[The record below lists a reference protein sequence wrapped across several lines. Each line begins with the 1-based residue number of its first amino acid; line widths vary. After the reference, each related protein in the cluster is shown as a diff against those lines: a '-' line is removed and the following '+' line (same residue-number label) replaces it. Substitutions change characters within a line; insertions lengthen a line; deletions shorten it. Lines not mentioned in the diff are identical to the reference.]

1 MKRLL
6 TAAFTLSLAFSG
18 IAHAEKITAIGDAWP
33 PFLSPDLPGKGI
45 ALQIVQAAFKEQGHE
60 VEMKFV
66 PWTRAIKSVKQGKI
80 DILVGTWWTKKRST
94 FLNFSDDYL
103 VNNIKFI
110 KRADD
115 SFEYD
120 GLESL
125 NKKNVGVIR
134 DYGYSDNFK
143 QAMNFKKPET
153 TKFINNLKKLVHK
166 RIDLTLEDEI
176 VARAFIKNEAP
187 QLKDKIAF
195 SSTPLSSNT
204 LHITSGL
211 SNPKN
216 NKIIADFNEGLAKI
230 KSNGVYNSIL
240 KANGLL

>member
-18 IAHAEKITAIGDAWP
+18 IAHAQKITAIGDAWP

-66 PWTRAIKSVKQGKI
+66 PWTRAIKSVKQGKV
-80 DILVGTWWTKKRST
+80 DILVGTWWTKRRST

-187 QLKDKIAF
+187 QLKAKIAF

-211 SNPKN
+211 SNAKN
-216 NKIIADFNEGLAKI
+216 NRIITDFNKGLTKI
-230 KSNGVYNSIL
+230 KNNGVYNSIL

>member
-6 TAAFTLSLAFSG
+6 STVFTLSLAFSG
-18 IAHAEKITAIGDAWP
+18 MAYAEKITATGDSWP
-33 PFLSPDLPGKGI
+33 PFLSPDLPGQGI
-45 ALQIVQAAFKEQGHE
+45 ALQIVRAAFKEQGHE
-60 VEMKFV
+60 VEMTFV
-66 PWTRAIKSVKQGKI
+66 PWTRSIKAVKEGKV
-80 DILVGTWWTKKRST
+80 DILVGTWWTKKRTT
-94 FLNFSDDYL
+94 FLNYSDDYL

-110 KRADD
+110 KRVDD

-143 QAMNFKKPET
+143 KAMNFKKPET
-153 TKFINNLKKLVHK
+153 TKFINNLKKLVHN

-176 VARAFIKNEAP
+176 VARAFIKHEAP
-187 QLKDKIAF
+187 ELKDKVSF
-195 SSTPLSSNT
+195 SSSPLSSNT

-216 NKIIADFNEGLAKI
+216 NRIIADFNKGLAKI
-230 KSNGVYNSIL
+230 KTNGIYDSIL
-240 KANGLL
+240 KTNGLL